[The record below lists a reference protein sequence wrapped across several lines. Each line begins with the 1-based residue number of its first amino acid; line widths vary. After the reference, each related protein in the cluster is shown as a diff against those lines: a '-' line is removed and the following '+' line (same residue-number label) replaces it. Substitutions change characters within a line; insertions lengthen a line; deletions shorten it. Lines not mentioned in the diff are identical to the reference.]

1 MLAYWKLLMRDRL
14 MALAPSGRRREG
26 QAAWKAVLGWAG
38 MTLLAV
44 SLFAMAVLFEMVMY
58 DQAKAMGEPQAV
70 IALAFLACTLMTLI
84 YSFFYVISLLF
95 FGRDCAFVGALPIPS
110 HGVLLAKLATVPE
123 EEPNEEDRA
132 DLKEAADIN
141 DGTALPLE
149 EVKSALD
156 FSGKLNIRIP
166 KSLHQKLSQDAKLDG
181 VSLNQYIIY
190 KLAR

>member
-1 MLAYWKLLMRDRL
+1 MNKED
-14 MALAPSGRRREG
+14 
-26 QAAWKAVLGWAG
+26 
-38 MTLLAV
+38 
-44 SLFAMAVLFEMVMY
+44 F
-58 DQAKAMGEPQAV
+58 
-70 IALAFLACTLMTLI
+70 
-84 YSFFYVISLLF
+84 
-95 FGRDCAFVGALPIPS
+95 
-110 HGVLLAKLATVPE
+110 LAKLATVPE
-123 EEPNEEDRA
+123 EEPNEE
-132 DLKEAADIN
+132 